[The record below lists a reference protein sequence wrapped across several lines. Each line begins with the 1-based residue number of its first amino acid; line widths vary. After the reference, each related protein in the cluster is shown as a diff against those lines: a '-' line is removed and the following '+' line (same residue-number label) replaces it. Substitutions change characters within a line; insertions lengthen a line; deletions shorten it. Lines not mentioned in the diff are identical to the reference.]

1 MVMLGLA
8 SCAPGGDLMAS
19 LSVALEMVRNFGLAV
34 AAFVGISLR
43 ESAGKYEGDEPP
55 IDMREIMK
63 TLRDHLV
70 LK

>member
-1 MVMLGLA
+1 
-8 SCAPGGDLMAS
+8 MAS

-55 IDMREIMK
+55 IDMREITK